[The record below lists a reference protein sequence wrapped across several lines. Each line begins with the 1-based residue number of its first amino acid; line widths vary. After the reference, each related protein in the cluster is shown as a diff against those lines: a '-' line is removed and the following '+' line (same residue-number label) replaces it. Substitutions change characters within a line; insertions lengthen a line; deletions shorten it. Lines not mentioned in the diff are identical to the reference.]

1 MNDRAPK
8 QDNLTLR
15 QKVMLRQT
23 ALAMLRGETPV
34 VCETHGGRG
43 DVFASVY
50 TGVECG
56 AVFEKDPDKSVLLAA
71 QRPTWSVYEADVE
84 IALAAGAAAHLT
96 INLLDVDPYGSA
108 WETIEGFF
116 TSRRPR
122 ANRVIVV
129 VNDGL
134 RFRARGGSA
143 WQVERLAPFAARY
156 GNHAVWRDYPTR
168 ICRELMDE
176 MAGKGGYTV
185 RRFESYA
192 TGIEQKLVHMLAEL
206 ERTEPD
212 SITA

>member
-23 ALAMLRGETPV
+23 ALAMLGDETPV
-34 VCETHGGRG
+34 ICETHGGRG
-43 DVFASVY
+43 DVYASVY
-50 TGVECG
+50 TRVENGV
-56 AVFEKDPDKSVLLAA
+56 VFETDHDKSVILAT
-71 QRPTWSVYEADVE
+71 QRPTWAVYEADVE
-84 IALAAGAAAHLT
+84 MALAAGAAAHLT
-96 INLLDVDPYGSA
+96 YNLLDVDPYGSA

-116 TSRRPR
+116 TSERPR
-122 ANRVIVV
+122 AGRVIVV

-176 MAGKGGYTV
+176 MAATGGYTV
-185 RRFESYA
+185 RRFESYS
-192 TGIEQKLVHMLAEL
+192 TGVEQKLVHMLAEL
-206 ERTEPD
+206 TLAEPD
-212 SITA
+212 SKTA